1 MQLTELI
8 REDLIK
14 INLKAKDKWEAI
26 EELVDQLISVHE
38 LSLMDRNEV
47 VQAVFAR
54 EKSMSTGLEHGL
66 AVPHGA
72 VGCIDDLIAALGT
85 TPSIPFDALDGQ
97 PTRLVILLIIPQG
110 TFQQHVRT
118 LAAIAKL
125 GCQPE
130 LRQKVFDAQTPTDVM
145 DALRQL
151 DLLGGE
157 DLLDPLK
164 SD

>member
-14 INLKAKDKWEAI
+14 INLDAKDKWEAI

-38 LSLMDRNEV
+38 ISLMDRNDV
-47 VQAVFAR
+47 IQAVFTR

-72 VGCIDDLIAALGT
+72 VGCVDDLVAALGT
-85 TPSIPFDALDGQ
+85 TQGLPFDSVDGQ
-97 PTRLVILLIIPQG
+97 PTRLVIILLIPQG
-110 TFQQHVRT
+110 TFQQHVKT
-118 LAAIAKL
+118 LAAIAKM
-125 GCQPE
+125 GANPE
-130 LRQKVFDAQTPTDVM
+130 LRNQIFNAQTPSEVM
-145 DALRQL
+145 DALRQA

-157 DLLDPLK
+157 ELLKPFGG
-164 SD
+164 